1 VVQGDSKEVKSEAR
15 PIVFMRFRPAW
26 AYIDGIREFGRFFC
40 ATTFGTPELAERARL
55 VIQEALENA
64 VKYSTDSAESELELL
79 IQSDGNNIEISV
91 SSMPDVKHVERL
103 KAELSDIHSLA
114 PEQAYLAAF
123 LRAAEEPDQSSR
135 LGLARIRYEGGV
147 ELSMQEQEGGRI
159 RVTATGKL

>member
-1 VVQGDSKEVKSEAR
+1 MTNDPNGPKREPQ
-15 PIVFMRFRPAW
+15 PLVFMRFRPAW

-40 ATTFGTPELAERARL
+40 ATTFEQPELAERARL

-64 VKYSTDSAESELELL
+64 VKYSTKSADSELELL
-79 IQSDGNNIEISV
+79 IQSDGDKIEISV
-91 SSMPDVKHVERL
+91 SSMPDLDHVERL
-103 KAELSDIHSLA
+103 KADLLDIRSLE

-123 LRAAEEPDQSSR
+123 LRASHEPETSSR

-147 ELSMQEQEGGRI
+147 ELSMHEQEGGRI

>member
-1 VVQGDSKEVKSEAR
+1 MSNDSKEPAR
-15 PIVFMRFRPAW
+15 TAQPLVFMRFRPAW

-64 VKYSTDSAESELELL
+64 VKYSTKSDESELELL
-79 IQSDGNNIEISV
+79 IQSDGDNIEISV
-91 SSMPDVKHVERL
+91 SSVPDVEHLERL
-103 KAELSDIHSLA
+103 KADLSDIRSLD

-123 LRAAEEPDQSSR
+123 LRAAHEHESSSR

-147 ELSMQEQEGGRI
+147 ELSMHEQEGGRI
-159 RVTATGKL
+159 RITATGKL